1 MTIRVLL
8 SLCVLSVTVWAR
20 PYSGEDDDA
29 FANLI
34 QEIEAEGQAEGLSE
48 SDLGDLEDFESI
60 ELVEDPGL
68 MLEDE
73 EMGIAGESIESIDEI
88 KKITPIKRIQ
98 KVKKIQE
105 VKDIQEVPEHVA
117 RKFLE
122 DHYEGEGNEGYEG
135 EVHLPMPIWEP
146 QNPDYPDPD
155 YEVDPPET
163 EDPMVEVSI
172 PELANVR
179 MLLEEALDALENIG
193 PEPEIHIDPMPDHG
207 EESEVGPPPDYPF
220 GPDDIVDIVDN
231 EDELPGIK
239 SIQGLKSVQGLKEVT
254 PLKSVQEITKMDEV
268 VGLYELTD
276 AQAEKLRELNQR
288 KKGRKGNK
296 SNKYGRR

>member
-1 MTIRVLL
+1 MGSAVMTIRVLL

-68 MLEDE
+68 MAEGGEYGD
-73 EMGIAGESIESIDEI
+73 MGIAGESIESIDEI

-98 KVKKIQE
+98 KVKRIQE

-117 RKFLE
+117 QKFLE
-122 DHYEGEGNEGYEG
+122 DHYEGEG
-135 EVHLPMPIWEP
+135 HLPMPIWKP
-146 QNPDYPDPD
+146 QNPDYPEPD

-163 EDPMVEVSI
+163 ED
-172 PELANVR
+172 
-179 MLLEEALDALENIG
+179 
-193 PEPEIHIDPMPDHG
+193 
-207 EESEVGPPPDYPF
+207 
-220 GPDDIVDIVDN
+220 
-231 EDELPGIK
+231 
-239 SIQGLKSVQGLKEVT
+239 
-254 PLKSVQEITKMDEV
+254 
-268 VGLYELTD
+268 
-276 AQAEKLRELNQR
+276 
-288 KKGRKGNK
+288 
-296 SNKYGRR
+296 

>member
-1 MTIRVLL
+1 MTFRVLL

-34 QEIEAEGQAEGLSE
+34 EEIEAEGQAEGLS
-48 SDLGDLEDFESI
+48 DADLEDLES
-60 ELVEDPGL
+60 D
-68 MLEDE
+68 LEDE
-73 EMGIAGESIESIDEI
+73 EYTEMRIMGIEDEDMGIGGESIESIDEI

-122 DHYEGEGNEGYEG
+122 DHYEGEGNEGPPTGSEG
-135 EVHLPMPIWEP
+135 EDGGPPIDIDP
-146 QNPDYPDPD
+146 IGPNAIDYPDP
-155 YEVDPPET
+155 EET
-163 EDPMVEVSI
+163 MMEVSVAEI
-172 PELANVR
+172 ANVR
-179 MLLEEALDALENIG
+179 MLLEEALDALPLTEGFN
-193 PEPEIHIDPMPDHG
+193 PETEPG
-207 EESEVGPPPDYPF
+207 PDYP
-220 GPDDIVDIVDN
+220 GPDYPGPDYP
-231 EDELPGIK
+231 EPELPGIK
-239 SIQGLKSVQGLKEVT
+239 NIQGLKKVT

-276 AQAEKLRELNQR
+276 EQAERLREINER
-288 KKGRKGNK
+288 KKGRKGK
-296 SNKYGRR
+296 KNKYGGYGRR

>member
-68 MLEDE
+68 NLEDE
-73 EMGIAGESIESIDEI
+73 EMGIPGESIESIDEI

-98 KVKKIQE
+98 RVKKIQE

-146 QNPDYPDPD
+146 QNPDYPEPD
-155 YEVDPPET
+155 YE
-163 EDPMVEVSI
+163 
-172 PELANVR
+172 A
-179 MLLEEALDALENIG
+179 
-193 PEPEIHIDPMPDHG
+193 
-207 EESEVGPPPDYPF
+207 
-220 GPDDIVDIVDN
+220 
-231 EDELPGIK
+231 
-239 SIQGLKSVQGLKEVT
+239 
-254 PLKSVQEITKMDEV
+254 
-268 VGLYELTD
+268 
-276 AQAEKLRELNQR
+276 
-288 KKGRKGNK
+288 
-296 SNKYGRR
+296 